1 MIGLSA
7 THGLRGGV
15 LDDRELTGAFAVT
28 DQTFTSTPDIKPL
41 KIGMLL
47 YPGFT
52 LLDLAGPQAALG
64 MNGQTLL
71 LWKNLEP
78 VAADSG
84 VALCPTTTFD
94 GCPDDLDVLFVP
106 GGFGTNDAM
115 RDAEIVDFLA
125 RVGPSARYVTSVC
138 SGSLV
143 LGMAGLLDGYRA
155 ATHWACYPALDAVGA
170 IPTHARVVADR
181 NRYTGGGV
189 TAGIDFGLTLLAEL
203 RGEQVAKVTQ
213 LAMEYDPKP
222 PFDTGTPE
230 TAGPELTAIALG
242 LMGEMNSEAVAIAL
256 TRRRQAVAV

>member
-1 MIGLSA
+1 M
-7 THGLRGGV
+7 
-15 LDDRELTGAFAVT
+15 T
-28 DQTFTSTPDIKPL
+28 DHMPTFSPDTEPL
-41 KIGMLL
+41 KIGMVL

-64 MNGQTLL
+64 MNGRTLL
-71 LWKNLEP
+71 LWKTLEP
-78 VAADSG
+78 VATDSG

-94 GCPDDLDVLFVP
+94 DCPEDLDVLFVP
-106 GGFGTNDAM
+106 GGFGTNGAMMDA
-115 RDAEIVDFLA
+115 DIIGFLS
-125 RVGPSARYVTSVC
+125 RVGPRSRYVTSVC

-170 IPTHARVVADR
+170 SSTHERVVADR

-189 TAGIDFGLTLLAEL
+189 TSGIDFGLTLLAEL

-230 TAGPELTAIALG
+230 TAGPELTAIALA
-242 LMGEMNSEAVAIAL
+242 LMGDMNPEAVRIAQ
-256 TRRRQAVAV
+256 TRSRQTAAA

>member
-1 MIGLSA
+1 M
-7 THGLRGGV
+7 
-15 LDDRELTGAFAVT
+15 T
-28 DQTFTSTPDIKPL
+28 DHTPTFSPDTEPL
-41 KIGMLL
+41 KIGMVL

-64 MNGQTLL
+64 MNGRTLL
-71 LWKNLEP
+71 LWKTLEP
-78 VAADSG
+78 VATDSG

-94 GCPDDLDVLFVP
+94 DCPQDLDVLFVP

-115 RDAEIVDFLA
+115 KDADIIGFLS
-125 RVGPSARYVTSVC
+125 RVGPRSRYVTSVC

-170 IPTHARVVADR
+170 ISTHERVVADR

-189 TAGIDFGLTLLAEL
+189 TSGIDFGLTLLSEL

-230 TAGPELTAIALG
+230 TAGPELTAIALA
-242 LMGEMNSEAVAIAL
+242 LMGDMNPEAVRIAQ
-256 TRRRQAVAV
+256 TRSRQTAAA